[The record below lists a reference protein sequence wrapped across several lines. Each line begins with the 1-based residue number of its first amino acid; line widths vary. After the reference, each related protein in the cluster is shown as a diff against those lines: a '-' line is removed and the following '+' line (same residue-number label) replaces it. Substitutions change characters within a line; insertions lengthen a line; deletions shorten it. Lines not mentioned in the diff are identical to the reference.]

1 MRQGDR
7 ASRGYVDQQPQVQV
21 AERTEVGPR
30 CDPLDKEWP
39 GGLRLRGMIA
49 RRSRRSLKE
58 DLELVTYTV
67 TSHNGTHEIE
77 DLAKPGGPYLS
88 LGETVDLETTV
99 HTFVDKNQQIRARLR
114 IVRRF
119 GEF

>member
-1 MRQGDR
+1 
-7 ASRGYVDQQPQVQV
+7 
-21 AERTEVGPR
+21 
-30 CDPLDKEWP
+30 
-39 GGLRLRGMIA
+39 MIA
-49 RRSRRSLKE
+49 RRARRSLKE

-67 TSHNGTHEIE
+67 TSDNGMHEIE

-88 LGETVDLETTV
+88 LGEMVDLETTI

-114 IVRRF
+114 VLRRF